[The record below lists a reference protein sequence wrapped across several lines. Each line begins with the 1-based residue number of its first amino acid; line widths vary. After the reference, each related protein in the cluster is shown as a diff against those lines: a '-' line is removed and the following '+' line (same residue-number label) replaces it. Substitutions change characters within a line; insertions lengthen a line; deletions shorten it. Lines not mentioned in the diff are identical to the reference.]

1 MTRHCAVFV
10 SSTSEDL
17 REYRVAARE
26 AILAVGL
33 RPEMMEYFAA
43 AGGPPLTECLGAV
56 SPCDV
61 VIAIVA
67 ERYGWVPP
75 DQPADEAKCITW
87 LECEHAAGRGCELL
101 VFFPADPNAWPK
113 DRSEAFRLADAAQK
127 GTFSPELAHEVQR
140 NIARLKDFR
149 SWLET
154 GRTRATFTTP
164 DDLKAKVTQA
174 LYQWL
179 DRHPDCR
186 PTRPGAQNPRTYLEW
201 LRDQT
206 ATIGIRGLGEGA
218 GRARNFPIDELYIP
232 LTTAAH
238 ATERPFPGATEER
251 KPVLLEEALEH
262 RRLVIVGDPGS
273 GKTTFLRRIA
283 FEMAKGALEGARP
296 APDSVAVPQGQ
307 RGGRLARLWSYLS
320 AGQNTAAASSRPPFP
335 ILIRIADLIHY
346 IDEFRVAVSHR
357 ACPAPDDPAWIG
369 RFLAT

>member
-1 MTRHCAVFV
+1 MPLYLLSMSRQCAVFI

-17 REYRVAARE
+17 REYRIAARE
-26 AILAVGL
+26 AVLAVGL

-43 AGGPPLTECLGAV
+43 AGGPPLAECLARV

-61 VIAIVA
+61 LIVLAA

-75 DQPADEAKCITW
+75 DQPTDKAKSITW
-87 LECEHAAGRGCELL
+87 LECEHAEGRECELL
-101 VFFPADPNAWPK
+101 VFFPADSNTWPSE
-113 DRSEAFRLADAAQK
+113 RLEAFRLTEAIQK
-127 GTFSPELAHEVQR
+127 NTFAPGLPSEVQR
-140 NIARLKDFR
+140 NVTRLKDFR
-149 SWLET
+149 KWLET
-154 GRTRATFTTP
+154 GRTRTTFTTP

-206 ATIGIRGLGEGA
+206 ATIDIRGLGEDA

-232 LTTAAH
+232 LTTTSQA
-238 ATERPFPGATEER
+238 ESLISGAPDER
-251 KPVLLEEALEH
+251 KPMLLEEALEH

-283 FEMAKGALEGARP
+283 FEIAKGAIEGARP
-296 APDSVAVPQGQ
+296 MSESGLVPQSDED
-307 RGGRLARLWSYLS
+307 RMFMHLRSYLHTVE
-320 AGQNTAAASSRPPFP
+320 NAAAVWSQPPFP
-335 ILIRIADLIHY
+335 ILVRVAELIHH
-346 IDEFRVAVSHR
+346 IEELADHKDGQVA
-357 ACPAPDDPAWIG
+357 A
-369 RFLAT
+369 